1 MAFWFAVSFG
11 GENGLR
17 KVGLGGIHPLTQRY
31 VLLGCYLQGTK
42 MMAKAW
48 FSKFDETI
56 FSRSYLVTIGGL
68 CVSLPVLA
76 LILIGSI
83 EWVGLTIAL
92 LTLFLG
98 LCCIG
103 IGFCSS
109 SKRAIEWA
117 DACSKHEAS
126 ILIMFLA
133 IPLYYAWINIRS
145 LLART

>member
-1 MAFWFAVSFG
+1 MCSYVVSTFRG
-11 GENGLR
+11 
-17 KVGLGGIHPLTQRY
+17 VHQ
-31 VLLGCYLQGTK
+31 LLGCYLQGTK
-42 MMAKAW
+42 MMATAW

-68 CVSLPVLA
+68 CVSLSVLA

-92 LTLFLG
+92 LTLSLG

-126 ILIMFLA
+126 ILIMLLA
-133 IPLYYAWINIRS
+133 VPLYYAWINIRS
-145 LLART
+145 LLVRT

>member
-1 MAFWFAVSFG
+1 M
-11 GENGLR
+11 R
-17 KVGLGGIHPLTQRY
+17 RY

-68 CVSLPVLA
+68 CVSLSVLA

-83 EWVGLTIAL
+83 EWVGLTISF

-109 SKRAIEWA
+109 SKRAVEWA

-145 LLART
+145 LLVRT